1 MRLALFSLFTFICLA
16 VIKADAQPIFKG
28 GTTALD
34 NFLSNN
40 IVYPEYARQNCIPGV
55 IKVRFRVDSLGK
67 VTEAAVLDGMGID
80 LDDEAVRVIKVTSG
94 HWQVPADYNT
104 NSNIILPIRFVPDNA
119 RCTNATKASIAAAID
134 NYRSQQELQ
143 NAVIN
148 YYKNRDPATVDT
160 NKEAQIIALKKQLG
174 YDDDFINDV
183 LDQADKKLKQ
193 GDKAGACETWNFI
206 HNIGSNKADSFI
218 AKYCSS
224 K

>member
-1 MRLALFSLFTFICLA
+1 MRLALFSLFAFICLTF
-16 VIKADAQPIFKG
+16 VKADAQPSFKG
-28 GTTALD
+28 GAAALD

-40 IVYPEYARQNCIPGV
+40 IVYPEYSRQNCIPGL

-67 VTEAAVLDGMGID
+67 VSEATVLEGMGID
-80 LDDEAVRVIKVTSG
+80 LDDEAVRVIKMTSS

-104 NSNIILPIRFVPDNA
+104 NSNIVLPIRFAPDYS
-119 RCTNATKASIAAAID
+119 RCSNATKASIAAAID

-143 NAVIN
+143 NAVTN
-148 YYKNRDPATVDT
+148 YYKNRDNSATDP

-183 LDQADKKLKQ
+183 LDQASKKLKQ
-193 GDKAGACETWNFI
+193 GDKAGACENWNFI
-206 HNIGSNKADSFI
+206 HNIGSDKADSFI
-218 AKYCSS
+218 AKYCA